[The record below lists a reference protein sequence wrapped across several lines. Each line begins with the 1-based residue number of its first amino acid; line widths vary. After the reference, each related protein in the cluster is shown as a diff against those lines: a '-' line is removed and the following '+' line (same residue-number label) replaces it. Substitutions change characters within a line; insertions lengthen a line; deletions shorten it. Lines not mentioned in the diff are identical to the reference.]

1 MLGEEK
7 HVDIDGKAA
16 DFAGMMK
23 QDGGKILLDTR
34 LSLYKRVYSAEDWD
48 DFRNSVNAY
57 KSFGEY
63 IVVRK

>member
-1 MLGEEK
+1 MLGEERK
-7 HVDIDGKAA
+7 ISIDGEAA
-16 DFAGMMK
+16 DFGGILK
-23 QDGGKILLDTR
+23 QTGSKILLDTR
-34 LSLYKRVYSAEDWD
+34 LSLYKRVYSADDWD

>member
-1 MLGEEK
+1 MLGDEK
-7 HVDIDGKAA
+7 QVNIDGQAA
-16 DFAGMMK
+16 DFGGVLK
-23 QDGGKILLDTR
+23 QSGNKIFLDSR
-34 LSLYKRVYSAEDWD
+34 LSLYKRVYSADDWD